1 MEAASR
7 RLVVEFTKMTGA
19 GNDFIVID
27 NRFYHFS
34 DAELAALTRR
44 YAPRRTGIG
53 ADGLLAF
60 DRPDEAAHHFRMRYL
75 NADGSPGTMCGN
87 GARCLARF
95 ARLAGLEDT
104 ELTFETDAGLY
115 RAWVPDEGDV
125 RLFVPDARDFRPN
138 LLVAGLDGPVHYLW
152 TGTEHLVRYVAEV
165 AVAPVETEG
174 PRLRHDRTLSPRG
187 ANVNFVEVVEDGPA
201 EALLRVRTFEKGVEA
216 ETLACGTG
224 ATASALVSCLLGR
237 VAASTVAVSMPGGT
251 LRVGFQRHDGR
262 PTNLWLEGPAE
273 AVFRGTVE
281 M

>member
-1 MEAASR
+1 MQAASR

-27 NRFYHFS
+27 NRFYFFT
-34 DAELAALTRR
+34 DEELVALTQR

-60 DRPDEAAHHFRMRYL
+60 NPPMDAAHHFRMRYF

-95 ARLAGLEDT
+95 ARLAGIEAT

-115 RAWVPDEGDV
+115 RARVPDAGDV

-138 LLVAGLDGPVHYLW
+138 LHTAGLEGPVHYLW
-152 TGTEHLVRYVAEV
+152 TGTEHLVRYVADV
-165 AVAPVETEG
+165 AAAPVETEG
-174 PRLRHDRTLSPRG
+174 PRLRHDATLSPRG
-187 ANVNFVEVVEDGPA
+187 ANVNFVQVVENGA
-201 EALLRVRTFEKGVEA
+201 TEALLQVRTFEKGVEA

-224 ATASALVSCLLGR
+224 ATASALVSRLLGR
-237 VAASTVAVSMPGGT
+237 IQADTVAVAMPGGT
-251 LRVGFQRHDGR
+251 LRVGGR
-262 PTNLWLEGPAE
+262 WHNDLPTDLWLEGPAE
-273 AVFRGTVE
+273 VVFRGTVE
-281 M
+281 V